1 MELFADILATA
12 FDALKNGHT
21 LLYPTD
27 TIWGI
32 GCDAANWDAVER
44 IYAIKERDHSKAMLL
59 LVTASMLSRNMPV
72 EVRGLLLESERPTTV
87 IVPADMV
94 CRKVAKNLPAGD
106 GTIGVRVPR
115 MDFCQQLLER
125 LDSPIVSTSANFS
138 GHPSPHCYGDID
150 ESLKGRVDCCLPDS
164 PLFWHPS
171 VGSSRILK
179 VEPDGRVTVIRG

>member
-12 FDALKNGHT
+12 FEALKNGRT

-32 GCDAANWDAVER
+32 GCDAANGDAVER

-59 LVTASMLSRNMPV
+59 LVTASMLSRNMPD

-94 CRKVAKNLPAGD
+94 CRRVAENLPAGD

-115 MDFCQQLLER
+115 MDFCQQLLEKILEEAGYSR
-125 LDSPIVSTSANFS
+125 YEISNFS
-138 GHPSPHCYGDID
+138 KVAKSSIHN
-150 ESLKGRVDCCLPDS
+150 RVYREMEDYLG
-164 PLFWHPS
+164 L
-171 VGSSRILK
+171 
-179 VEPDGRVTVIRG
+179 